1 MTDGHAIER
10 LTCALRAW
18 VCPMNSTSR
27 LWDSARERLVLGTWG
42 LAGTAE
48 ASGRVL
54 GYGHLSDGA
63 AFSVFDSAWQF
74 GIRWV
79 DTASGYGDGEGWRRL
94 AAWHARTGC
103 RFHIA
108 VKVGR
113 PIRNGKPTSDL
124 RKANIL
130 FELQS
135 VRDLLGTP
143 EAVLIKD
150 PPDDAFGPPLLD
162 LLDQVS
168 EVLPTVSVGI
178 ASHGRQVLDTLP
190 LAQGHLLVEID
201 YNGTN
206 WPAAAPSA
214 SRMKAKHWNVWAVQ
228 PLAYGF
234 LGRKYHRTS
243 SFPADDWRS
252 QMPPRIKEILHD
264 LSEGFLAQF
273 SPFLDEVPPAACA
286 IAFCLS
292 DPNIDRV
299 VVGPKTPGLLQDSSI
314 ALELAADPSFRSAAD
329 RLRSTVIP
337 VL

>member
-1 MTDGHAIER
+1 
-10 LTCALRAW
+10 
-18 VCPMNSTSR
+18 MNSIS
-27 LWDSARERLVLGTWG
+27 LLSDSARERLVLGTWG

-48 ASGRVL
+48 ASGRAF
-54 GYGHLSDGA
+54 GYGHVSDGA
-63 AFSVFDSAWQF
+63 AFSVFDAAWQF

-79 DTASGYGDGEGWRRL
+79 DTASGYGYGEGWRRL
-94 AAWHARTGC
+94 AAWHAGAGC

-113 PIRNGKPTSDL
+113 PIRNGKPTSEL
-124 RKANIL
+124 GKADIL

-143 EAVLIKD
+143 EAILIKD
-150 PPDDAFGPPLLD
+150 PPDDAFGPLLLD

-190 LAQGHLLVEID
+190 LAKGPRLVEID

-214 SRMKAKHWNVWAVQ
+214 SRMKAKRWNVWAVQ

-234 LGRKYHRTS
+234 LGRKYHRNS

-252 QMPPRIKEILHD
+252 QMPPGIKEILHD
-264 LSEGFLAQF
+264 LSEGFCGQF
-273 SPFLDEVPPAACA
+273 SPFLGDVSPAACA

-299 VVGPKTPGLLQDSSI
+299 VIGPKTPGQLQDSII
-314 ALELAADPSFRSAAD
+314 ALELAADPSFRNVAD